1 MPRDSKY
8 YDLLGVARDASDTD
22 IKKQYRKL
30 AMQYHPDKNPGNPE
44 AADKFKEIST
54 AYEALSDPEKREI
67 YDKYGEEGLREG
79 GGPSFSADDIFSQF
93 FGGGFFGGGQ
103 QRRGGGGRQARKGED
118 LVHPL
123 KVTLEDLYKGKT
135 TKLSLQKH
143 VLCGECAGKGS
154 KNPNAVKKCDSCRG
168 QGVKVT
174 LRQIAPGM
182 VQQLQQTCPECRGE
196 GQGIRDKDR
205 CTKCHGSKIC
215 QEKKV
220 LDVHVDK
227 GMKSG
232 QKIVFAGE
240 GDQAP
245 DIVPGDIIVTLQ
257 QKEHAYFKRD
267 GSDLLMEHSLTLAE
281 ALCGFQFYITH
292 LDGRVLHVKNTPGEV
307 VVPNDIKCIDGEGM
321 PTYKRPFEKGRLI
334 IRFAVQFPKT
344 LTPEAVKLLEK
355 ALPKPTPQKPPARG
369 KDKETDEVEDVTL
382 SSFVPNDGQGQQQH
396 RHRGEAYDEDDE
408 DHHQQGVSC
417 SQQ

>member
-1 MPRDSKY
+1 
-8 YDLLGVARDASDTD
+8 
-22 IKKQYRKL
+22 
-30 AMQYHPDKNPGNPE
+30 MQYHPDKNPGNPE
-44 AADKFKEIST
+44 AAEKFKEIST
-54 AYEALSDPEKREI
+54 AYEALSDPEKREV

-79 GGPSFSADDIFSQF
+79 GGPGFSPDDIFSQF
-93 FGGGFFGGGQ
+93 FGGGFFGGGGP
-103 QRRGGGGRQARKGED
+103 RRGGGRQARKGED

-123 KVTLEDLYKGKT
+123 KVSLEDLYKGKT

-143 VLCGECAGKGS
+143 VLCGDCGGKGS

-182 VQQLQQTCPECRGE
+182 VQQLQQTCPDCRGE
-196 GQGIRDKDR
+196 GQVIRDKDR

-220 LDVHVDK
+220 LDVHIDK
-227 GMKSG
+227 GMKAG

-257 QKEHAYFKRD
+257 QKEHTLFKRD
-267 GSDLLMEHSLTLAE
+267 GSDLLMEHSLSLVE
-281 ALCGFQFYITH
+281 ALCGFQFFITH
-292 LDGRVLHVKNTPGEV
+292 LDGRVLCVKSTQGEV
-307 VVPNDIKCIDGEGM
+307 VTPGDIKCIDGEGM

-334 IRFAVQFPKT
+334 IRFTVQFPKNI
-344 LTPEAVKLLEK
+344 TPECAKLLEK
-355 ALPKPTPQKPPARG
+355 ALPRPAAPKPHTSSK
-369 KDKETDEVEDVTL
+369 KDKSGGGGENNHSEAEVEEVTL
-382 SSFVPNDGQGQQQH
+382 TSFVPNDAQSQPHGH
-396 RHRGEAYDEDDE
+396 RHRGEAYDEDE
-408 DHHQQGVSC
+408 EEHQGQQGVSC

>member
-1 MPRDSKY
+1 MPRDNKF
-8 YDLLGVARDASDTD
+8 YDLLGIARDAADTD

-44 AADKFKEIST
+44 AAEKFKEIST

-103 QRRGGGGRQARKGED
+103 RRGGGGRQQRKGED

-123 KVTLEDLYKGKT
+123 KVSLEDLYKGKT

-143 VLCGECAGKGS
+143 VLCAECGGKGS
-154 KNPNAVKKCDSCRG
+154 KTPNAVKKCDGCRG

-182 VQQLQQTCPECRGE
+182 VQQLQQTCPDCRGE
-196 GQGIRDKDR
+196 GEVIRDKDR
-205 CTKCHGSKIC
+205 CVKCHGSKIC

-220 LDVHVDK
+220 LDVHIDK
-227 GMKSG
+227 GMKAG

-257 QKEHAYFKRD
+257 QKEHATFKRD
-267 GSDLLMEHSLTLAE
+267 GSDLLMEHSLTLVE
-281 ALCGFQFYITH
+281 ALCGFSFYVTH
-292 LDGRVLHVKNTPGEV
+292 LDGRVLHVKNAPGEV
-307 VVPNDIKCIDGEGM
+307 IVPNDIKCIDGEGM

-334 IRFAVQFPKT
+334 IRFTVQFPKNIA
-344 LTPEAVKLLEK
+344 PDAVKLLEK
-355 ALPKPTPQKPPARG
+355 ALPRPAAKQPARG
-369 KDKETDEVEDVTL
+369 KEGEEVEEVTL
-382 SSFVPNDGQGQQQH
+382 TSFVPNDGPRQGQH
-396 RHRGEAYDEDDE
+396 RHRGEAYDDDE
-408 DHHQQGVSC
+408 DEHPQQGVSC

>member
-1 MPRDSKY
+1 MPKDSKF
-8 YDLLGVARDASDTD
+8 YDLLGVARDANDTD

-44 AADKFKEIST
+44 AAEKFKEIST
-54 AYEALSDPEKREI
+54 AYEILSDAEKRDV

-79 GGPSFSADDIFSQF
+79 GGPGFSADDIFSQF

-103 QRRGGGGRQARKGED
+103 QRRGGGRQTRKGED

-123 KVTLEDLYKGKT
+123 KVSLEDLYKGKT

-143 VLCGECAGKGS
+143 VLCGDCAGKGS
-154 KNPNAVKKCDSCRG
+154 KNPNAVQKCSTCRG

-182 VQQLQQTCPECRGE
+182 VQQLQQTCPDCRGE
-196 GQGIRDKDR
+196 GQVIKDKDR
-205 CTKCHGSKIC
+205 CTKCQGQKII

-220 LDVHVDK
+220 LDVHIDK
-227 GMKSG
+227 GMKAG

-257 QKEHAYFKRD
+257 QKDHNLFKRD
-267 GSDLLMEHSLTLAE
+267 GSDLLMEHALTLSE
-281 ALCGFQFYITH
+281 ALCGFQFHITH
-292 LDGRVLHVKNTPGEV
+292 LDGRVLRVKSAAGEV
-307 VVPNDIKCIDGEGM
+307 VTPGDIKSIDGEGM

-334 IRFAVQFPKT
+334 IRFTVQFPKT
-344 LTPEAVKLLEK
+344 LTNDAVKLLEK
-355 ALPKPTPQKPPARG
+355 ALPKPQQKKNEH
-369 KDKETDEVEDVTL
+369 KDAEVEDVTL
-382 SSFVPNDGQGQQQH
+382 SAFVPNDGASAHHRQG
-396 RHRGEAYDEDDE
+396 REAYDEDEDG

>member
-1 MPRDSKY
+1 MPRDNKF
-8 YDLLGVARDASDTD
+8 YDLLGVTKEATDND

-44 AADKFKEIST
+44 AVEKFKEIST

-103 QRRGGGGRQARKGED
+103 RRGGGGRQARKGED

-123 KVTLEDLYKGKT
+123 KVSLEDLYKGKT

-154 KNPNAVKKCDSCRG
+154 KNPNAVKKCDACRG
-168 QGVKVT
+168 QGIKVT

-196 GQGIRDKDR
+196 GQVIRDKDR
-205 CTKCHGSKIC
+205 CTKCHGSKIS

-220 LDVHVDK
+220 LDVHIDK

-281 ALCGFQFYITH
+281 ALCGFSFYIIH

-344 LTPEAVKLLEK
+344 ITPDAVKLLEK
-355 ALPKPTPQKPPARG
+355 ALPRPSPHKQPKG
-369 KDKETDEVEDVTL
+369 KNESDEVEEVTL
-382 SSFVPNDGQGQQQH
+382 TSFVPNDGQGHPH
-396 RHRGEAYDEDDE
+396 RNRGEAYEEDDE
-408 DHHQQGVSC
+408 EHHGQQGVSC